1 MIKNNQNGVGTQLIE
16 QIELYALK
24 NNLSEIHVGT
34 QLNNIKAQNFYIKC
48 GFKHINNNSVY
59 HWWIKGEE

>member
-1 MIKNNQNGVGTQLIE
+1 MKRKRNKIVECPICKG
-16 QIELYALK
+16 K